1 MQDLIQSLKE
11 AKNFITTLARTA
23 WNGFFENVWK
33 KRCEIVSS
41 WEKEIGITAA
51 SKKKKEETTSR
62 TGSSDGVTH
71 EKEEGKIID
80 QVNRTKND
88 SKEEDSFSIQN
99 VWLGSVYDWI
109 SNRMRP
115 FFWGLNG

>member
-1 MQDLIQSLKE
+1 M
-11 AKNFITTLARTA
+11 
-23 WNGFFENVWK
+23 
-33 KRCEIVSS
+33 
-41 WEKEIGITAA
+41 
-51 SKKKKEETTSR
+51 
-62 TGSSDGVTH
+62 TH

-109 SNRMRP
+109 NNRMRP